1 MDNNKLKHWLLALSG
16 IELEHV
22 SHRER
27 LVSALGGFLGIFAI
41 LVVSLQFLPRYSAA
55 LVVASMGASAVL
67 VFAVPHGKLSQ
78 PWALVGGHVLSAFI
92 GVSCAR
98 YIDNTTVAAAI
109 AVGLAIG
116 VMHYARCLHPPGGAS
131 ALAAVVSGSAV
142 HDLGYQFVLT
152 PVLLNVLVIFAV
164 AILFNTL
171 LPWRLYPAGLVSLRE
186 QTAPEG
192 TTALSS
198 KPEIQSSD
206 IHFAL
211 TKMDLLVDVT
221 DDDLARIYQLARQH
235 ASENHVP
242 VDAITLGHYYCNG
255 EYGEA
260 WSVRRVIDESSQ
272 GNDDKI
278 IFRTVAGKDRRHTGV
293 SSREEFARWARYEV
307 YLNENSWQRVIETTK
322 PN

>member
-1 MDNNKLKHWLLALSG
+1 MDKHKLKQWLLALTG

-41 LVVSLQFLPRYSAA
+41 IVVSLQFIPLHSAA

-67 VFAVPHGKLSQ
+67 VFGVPHGKLSQ
-78 PWALVGGHVLSAFI
+78 PWSLIGGHVLSAFI
-92 GVSCAR
+92 GVTCAR
-98 YIDNTTVAAAI
+98 YIDNTSLAAAI
-109 AVGLAIG
+109 AVGAAIG
-116 VMHYARCLHPPGGAS
+116 VMHYTRCIHPPGGAS

-152 PVLLNVLVIFAV
+152 PVLLNTLVIFAV
-164 AILFNTL
+164 AVIFNAL
-171 LPWRLYPAGLVSLRE
+171 WPWRLYPAGLMGLRE
-186 QTAPEG
+186 QAKLG
-192 TTALSS
+192 DTTNLSS
-198 KPEIQSSD
+198 KPDIQSND

-211 TKMDLLVDVT
+211 AKMDLLVDVT

-260 WSVRRVIDESSQ
+260 WSVRRVIDESIQ
-272 GNDDKI
+272 GKDDKI
-278 IFRTVAGKDRRHTGV
+278 IFRTVAGKDRRQTAV

-307 YLNENSWQRVIETTK
+307 YLNENSWQRVTETN
-322 PN
+322 PQ